1 MLYMGGECHLV
12 HYNMP
17 HEVHSQFLILRFF
30 FSTGFALIAKIKSS
44 EHTIS
49 LLVNLIVAKRRATV
63 LHSMKA
69 CGAVHMNDTYM
80 FAVKQTSLHIS
91 WVVLSQSSQEGMS
104 M

>member
-1 MLYMGGECHLV
+1 MK
-12 HYNMP
+12 
-17 HEVHSQFLILRFF
+17 FF

-49 LLVNLIVAKRRATV
+49 LLVNLIAAKRKDTV
-63 LHSMKA
+63 LHFMKA
-69 CGAVHMNDTYM
+69 YGAVLMNDTYM
-80 FAVKQTSLHIS
+80 FAVKQTSLHIF